1 MLLLMEK
8 RMTTIPSKELSRS
21 VRVAIYCRVS
31 TPADDQQLSLD
42 TQTGRYKELIPHH
55 PEWLYVRTYTDVASG
70 TNRYKRPQ
78 FNAMMEACKRG
89 KINLI
94 LTKSVSRFARN
105 TVDALE
111 ALNTLKL
118 LGVDVYFEVENLCLQ
133 QQTSMFSLSLFAA
146 VAQEERIIRSEN
158 IKWGIHAGFRLGT
171 SKLADRVCYGYQKNE
186 HGELCIHPE
195 HATVVQKIFR
205 LYLDGYSLS
214 GICKELSAC
223 GISSPM
229 KKENWTPKSIDKLLS
244 NEKYAGNVLLQ
255 KTCITDYW
263 NRRQGK
269 NTGELPQ
276 FFYENN
282 HPGIIDPSVFE
293 AVQQEKKRR
302 SNMTQNSHGKNVR
315 KSNRFS
321 SGNTLS
327 GKIVC
332 GMCGRHYRRLTTH
345 GGDIIWR
352 CSARVE
358 KIKHICTARTL
369 TQKTI
374 VEELMRQINI
384 ADLHL
389 DFLPKVVEQIMVE
402 DGHLHLTLREID
414 VVKKSELLHQQD
426 HWLCRHFLD
435 GDKRAGEILV
445 CLHQPLLKK
454 RLLFL
459 QRASSLTREEIEDL
473 EQIVWLRA
481 FSQMKSYDSHYRFWT
496 WMKQIVR
503 SVFNQTMKQKKK
515 HLPVTIFAEPRLQ
528 SVALSHN
535 IDGWISDEYVNFL
548 LAELTDWECKV
559 VTRYLL
565 AGDTQR
571 SLAKEMRL
579 SKSRISQIYLE
590 ALEKMKK
597 KVETE

>member
-1 MLLLMEK
+1 MLFLMKRNITIIPFEK
-8 RMTTIPSKELSRS
+8 PSKPI
-21 VRVAIYCRVS
+21 RVAIYCRVS
-31 TPADDQQLSLD
+31 TPADDQLLSLD
-42 TQTGRYKELIPHH
+42 IQTGRYKELIFHH
-55 PEWLYVRTYTDVASG
+55 PDWLYVRTYTDVASG

-89 KINLI
+89 EIDLI

-118 LGVDVYFEVENLCLQ
+118 LGVDVYFEVENFWLQ

-146 VAQEERIIRSEN
+146 VAQEESIIRSEN
-158 IKWGIHAGFRLGT
+158 IKWGIHAGFRLGI

-195 HATVVQKIFR
+195 QAAVVQKIFC
-205 LYLDGYSLS
+205 LYLDGHSLS
-214 GICKELSAC
+214 GISKELFAC
-223 GISSPM
+223 GIVSPTG
-229 KKENWTPKSIDKLLS
+229 KETWTPKSIDKLLS
-244 NEKYAGNVLLQ
+244 NEKYTGNVLLQ
-255 KTCITDYW
+255 KTYINDYW
-263 NRRQGK
+263 KHRQGK

-276 FFYENN
+276 FFYEKN
-282 HPGIIDPSVFE
+282 HPEIIDPSVFE
-293 AVQQEKKRR
+293 AIQQKKKRR
-302 SNMTQNSHGKNVR
+302 SNMTQNSYGKNVR

-332 GMCGRHYRRLTTH
+332 GICGR
-345 GGDIIWR
+345 
-352 CSARVE
+352 VE
-358 KIKHICTARTL
+358 NVKHKCTARTL

-374 VEELMRQINI
+374 VEEIIQQINI
-384 ADLHL
+384 VDLHL
-389 DFLPKVVEQIMVE
+389 DFLPQSVKQIVVENR
-402 DGHLHLTLREID
+402 HLHVILREID
-414 VVKKSELLHQQD
+414 TEKKSEQLHLQD

-454 RLLFL
+454 RLYFL
-459 QRASSLTREEIEDL
+459 QRASFLTREDIEDL
-473 EQIVWLRA
+473 EQTVWLRA
-481 FSQMKSYDSHYRFWT
+481 FSQMKSYNSRYRFWT
-496 WMKQIVR
+496 WLKQIVR
-503 SVFNQTMKQKKK
+503 SVFNQTMQQKKK
-515 HLPVTIFAEPRLQ
+515 HLPATIFAEPYFQ
-528 SVALSHN
+528 SSALSHN

-548 LAELTDWECKV
+548 LADLADWEYKI

-571 SLAKEMRL
+571 SLAKEMEL
-579 SKSRISQIYLE
+579 SKSRINQIYLE
-590 ALEKMKK
+590 ALENIRE
-597 KVETE
+597 KVLEK

>member
-1 MLLLMEK
+1 
-8 RMTTIPSKELSRS
+8 
-21 VRVAIYCRVS
+21 
-31 TPADDQQLSLD
+31 
-42 TQTGRYKELIPHH
+42 
-55 PEWLYVRTYTDVASG
+55 
-70 TNRYKRPQ
+70 
-78 FNAMMEACKRG
+78 MMEACKRG
-89 KINLI
+89 EINLI

-118 LGVDVYFEVENLCLQ
+118 LDVDVYFEVENLWLQ

-146 VAQEERIIRSEN
+146 VAQEESVIRSEN

-195 HATVVQKIFR
+195 HAAVVQKIFR
-205 LYLDGYSLS
+205 LYLDGHSLS
-214 GICKELSAC
+214 GISKELSAC
-223 GISSPM
+223 GISSPTG
-229 KKENWTPKSIDKLLS
+229 KEHWTPKSIDKLLS

-263 NRRQGK
+263 NHRQDK

-282 HPGIIDPSVFE
+282 HPGIIDLSAFE

-302 SNMTQNSHGKNVR
+302 SNMTQNSQGKNVR

-332 GMCGRHYRRLTTH
+332 GMCGRHYRRITTH
-345 GGDIIWR
+345 GGDVIW
-352 CSARVE
+352 CCAGRVE
-358 KIKHICTARTL
+358 KINHKCTARTL

-374 VEELMRQINI
+374 AEELTRQINI
-384 ADLHL
+384 VDLHL
-389 DFLPKVVEQIMVE
+389 DFLPQVVEQILVE
-402 DGHLHLTLREID
+402 DEHLHVILREID
-414 VVKKSELLHQQD
+414 AEKKSELLHLQD

-454 RLLFL
+454 R
-459 QRASSLTREEIEDL
+459 
-473 EQIVWLRA
+473 
-481 FSQMKSYDSHYRFWT
+481 
-496 WMKQIVR
+496 
-503 SVFNQTMKQKKK
+503 
-515 HLPVTIFAEPRLQ
+515 
-528 SVALSHN
+528 
-535 IDGWISDEYVNFL
+535 
-548 LAELTDWECKV
+548 
-559 VTRYLL
+559 
-565 AGDTQR
+565 
-571 SLAKEMRL
+571 
-579 SKSRISQIYLE
+579 
-590 ALEKMKK
+590 
-597 KVETE
+597 

>member
-1 MLLLMEK
+1 M
-8 RMTTIPSKELSRS
+8 
-21 VRVAIYCRVS
+21 
-31 TPADDQQLSLD
+31 D
-42 TQTGRYKELIPHH
+42 TQTGRYKELISHH
-55 PEWLYVRTYTDVASG
+55 SNWLYVRTYTDVASG

-89 KINLI
+89 EINLI

-118 LGVDVYFEVENLCLQ
+118 LDVDVYFEVENLWLQ

-146 VAQEERIIRSEN
+146 VAQEESVIRSEN

-195 HATVVQKIFR
+195 HAAVVQKIFR
-205 LYLDGYSLS
+205 LYLDGHSLS
-214 GICKELSAC
+214 GISKELSAC
-223 GISSPM
+223 GISSPTG
-229 KKENWTPKSIDKLLS
+229 KEHWTPKSIDKLLS

-263 NRRQGK
+263 NHRQDK

-282 HPGIIDPSVFE
+282 HPGIIDLSAFE

-302 SNMTQNSHGKNVR
+302 SNMTQNSQGKNVR

-332 GMCGRHYRRLTTH
+332 GMCGRHYRRITTH
-345 GGDIIWR
+345 GGDVIW
-352 CSARVE
+352 CCAGRVE
-358 KIKHICTARTL
+358 KINHKCTARTL

-374 VEELMRQINI
+374 AEELTRQINI
-384 ADLHL
+384 VDLHL
-389 DFLPKVVEQIMVE
+389 DFLPQVVEQILVE
-402 DGHLHLTLREID
+402 DEHLHVILREID
-414 VVKKSELLHQQD
+414 AEKKSELLHLQD

-454 RLLFL
+454 RLWFL
-459 QRASSLTREEIEDL
+459 QRASFLTREEIEDL
-473 EQIVWLRA
+473 EQTVWLRA
-481 FSQMKSYDSHYRFWT
+481 FSQMKSYDSRYRFWT
-496 WMKQIVR
+496 WLKQIVR

-515 HLPVTIFAEPRLQ
+515 HLPATIYAEPYFQ
-528 SVALSHN
+528 SSALSHN

-548 LAELTDWECKV
+548 LADLTDWECKV

-565 AGDTQR
+565 EGDTQR
-571 SLAKEMRL
+571 SLAKEMGL

-590 ALEKMKK
+590 ALEKIRE
-597 KVETE
+597 KVETERFVYEGRCGNLLEKVL

>member
-1 MLLLMEK
+1 MLFLMKRNITIIPFEK
-8 RMTTIPSKELSRS
+8 PSKPI
-21 VRVAIYCRVS
+21 RVAIYCRVS
-31 TPADDQQLSLD
+31 TPADDQLLSLD
-42 TQTGRYKELIPHH
+42 IQTGRYKELIFHH
-55 PEWLYVRTYTDVASG
+55 PDWLYVRTYTDVASG

-89 KINLI
+89 EIDLI

-118 LGVDVYFEVENLCLQ
+118 LGVDVYFEVENFWLQ

-146 VAQEERIIRSEN
+146 VAQEESIIRSEN
-158 IKWGIHAGFRLGT
+158 IKWGIHAGFRLGI

-195 HATVVQKIFR
+195 QAAVVQKIFC
-205 LYLDGYSLS
+205 LYLDGHSLS
-214 GICKELSAC
+214 GISKELFAC
-223 GISSPM
+223 GIVSPTG
-229 KKENWTPKSIDKLLS
+229 KETWTPKSIDKLLS
-244 NEKYAGNVLLQ
+244 NEKYTGNVLLQ
-255 KTCITDYW
+255 KTYINDYW
-263 NRRQGK
+263 KHRQGK

-276 FFYENN
+276 FFYEKN
-282 HPGIIDPSVFE
+282 HPEIIDPSVFE
-293 AVQQEKKRR
+293 AIQQEKKRR
-302 SNMTQNSHGKNVR
+302 SNMTQNSYGKNVR

-332 GMCGRHYRRLTTH
+332 GICGR
-345 GGDIIWR
+345 
-352 CSARVE
+352 VE
-358 KIKHICTARTL
+358 NVKHKCTARTL

-374 VEELMRQINI
+374 VEEIIQQINI
-384 ADLHL
+384 VDLHL
-389 DFLPKVVEQIMVE
+389 DFLPQSVKQIVVENR
-402 DGHLHLTLREID
+402 HLHVILREID
-414 VVKKSELLHQQD
+414 TEKKSEQLHLQD

-454 RLLFL
+454 RLYFL
-459 QRASSLTREEIEDL
+459 QRASFLTREDIEDL
-473 EQIVWLRA
+473 EQTVWLRA
-481 FSQMKSYDSHYRFWT
+481 FSQMKSYNSRYRFWT
-496 WMKQIVR
+496 WLKQIVR
-503 SVFNQTMKQKKK
+503 SVFNQTMQQKKK
-515 HLPVTIFAEPRLQ
+515 HLPATIFAEPYFQ
-528 SVALSHN
+528 SSALSHN

-548 LAELTDWECKV
+548 LADLADWEYKI

-571 SLAKEMRL
+571 SLAKEMEL
-579 SKSRISQIYLE
+579 SKSRINQIYLE
-590 ALEKMKK
+590 ALENIRE
-597 KVETE
+597 KVLEK

>member
-1 MLLLMEK
+1 M
-8 RMTTIPSKELSRS
+8 
-21 VRVAIYCRVS
+21 
-31 TPADDQQLSLD
+31 
-42 TQTGRYKELIPHH
+42 
-55 PEWLYVRTYTDVASG
+55 
-70 TNRYKRPQ
+70 
-78 FNAMMEACKRG
+78 
-89 KINLI
+89 
-94 LTKSVSRFARN
+94 
-105 TVDALE
+105 
-111 ALNTLKL
+111 
-118 LGVDVYFEVENLCLQ
+118 
-133 QQTSMFSLSLFAA
+133 
-146 VAQEERIIRSEN
+146 
-158 IKWGIHAGFRLGT
+158 
-171 SKLADRVCYGYQKNE
+171 
-186 HGELCIHPE
+186 
-195 HATVVQKIFR
+195 QKIFR

-229 KKENWTPKSIDKLLS
+229 GKENWTPKSIDKLLF

-263 NRRQGK
+263 NHRQDK

-332 GMCGRHYRRLTTH
+332 GMCGRHYRRLATH

-352 CSARVE
+352 CAGRVE
-358 KIKHICTARTL
+358 KIKHKCTARTL

-384 ADLHL
+384 VDLHL

-414 VVKKSELLHQQD
+414 VEKKSELLHQQD

-445 CLHQPLLKK
+445 GLHQPLLKK

-503 SVFNQTMKQKKK
+503 SVFNQTKKQKKK
-515 HLPVTIFAEPRLQ
+515 HLPVTIFSESCLQ

-571 SLAKEMRL
+571 SLAKEMAL
-579 SKSRISQIYLE
+579 SKLRISQIYLG